1 MIKKTT
7 LSDISHCN
15 FNELLFYL
23 TLSLIF
29 LNLILAQK
37 HLESKTWAASGVTGR
52 KKAVLCHL
60 LLLNSSLFPADYNL
74 LSKISFR
81 FKDFDV
87 IAQCCWFLFIKVALK
102 ISLIVHGLVL
112 SLPVTKNSS
121 TPIRDKKQAITLNR
135 AEWRQRMEAFT
146 FN

>member
-1 MIKKTT
+1 MT

-15 FNELLFYL
+15 FNELLFNTVINFL
-23 TLSLIF
+23 EFDLGTKTLRIQ
-29 LNLILAQK
+29 NLSSISSNRK
-37 HLESKTWAASGVTGR
+37 

-60 LLLNSSLFPADYNL
+60 LLLNSSLFPVDYNL

-121 TPIRDKKQAITLNR
+121 TPIRDKKQAITLDR
-135 AEWRQRMEAFT
+135 AEWRQRMEAFA

>member
-1 MIKKTT
+1 MN
-7 LSDISHCN
+7 CC
-15 FNELLFYL
+15 L

-37 HLESKTWAASGVTGR
+37 HLESKTWAASAVTGR
-52 KKAVLCHL
+52 KAVLCHV
-60 LLLNSSLFPADYNL
+60 LLLNWSLFPADYNL

-121 TPIRDKKQAITLNR
+121 TPIRDKKQAITLDR
-135 AEWRQRMEAFT
+135 AKWRQRMEAFA

>member
-1 MIKKTT
+1 MT

-15 FNELLFYL
+15 FNELLFNTVINFL
-23 TLSLIF
+23 EFDFGTKTLRIQ
-29 LNLILAQK
+29 NLSSISSNRQ
-37 HLESKTWAASGVTGR
+37 

-121 TPIRDKKQAITLNR
+121 TPIRDKKQAITLDR
-135 AEWRQRMEAFT
+135 AKWRQRMEAFA

>member
-1 MIKKTT
+1 MT
-7 LSDISHCN
+7 LSDISMNCCFNTVIN
-15 FNELLFYL
+15 FLEFDFGTK
-23 TLSLIF
+23 TLRIQ
-29 LNLILAQK
+29 NLSSISSNRQK
-37 HLESKTWAASGVTGR
+37 KT
-52 KKAVLCHL
+52 VLCHL
-60 LLLNSSLFPADYNL
+60 SLLNSSLFPADYNL

-81 FKDFDV
+81 FKDFDL

-102 ISLIVHGLVL
+102 ISLIVHGLAL

-121 TPIRDKKQAITLNR
+121 TPIRDKKQAIALDR

>member
-1 MIKKTT
+1 MIKKKWHWATFHIVISMNCCFNTVINFLEFDFGTKT
-7 LSDISHCN
+7 LRIQNLSSISSN
-15 FNELLFYL
+15 R
-23 TLSLIF
+23 
-29 LNLILAQK
+29 Q
-37 HLESKTWAASGVTGR
+37 

-121 TPIRDKKQAITLNR
+121 TPIRDKKQAITLDR
-135 AEWRQRMEAFT
+135 AKWRQRMEAFA

>member
-1 MIKKTT
+1 MPPFVAKFISLPCRLQSVIQNLVSVEPKR
-7 LSDISHCN
+7 DI
-15 FNELLFYL
+15 
-23 TLSLIF
+23 
-29 LNLILAQK
+29 
-37 HLESKTWAASGVTGR
+37 V
-52 KKAVLCHL
+52 
-60 LLLNSSLFPADYNL
+60 
-74 LSKISFR
+74 
-81 FKDFDV
+81 KDFDV

-121 TPIRDKKQAITLNR
+121 TPIRDKKQAITLDR

>member
-1 MIKKTT
+1 M
-7 LSDISHCN
+7 
-15 FNELLFYL
+15 
-23 TLSLIF
+23 
-29 LNLILAQK
+29 ILAQK
-37 HLESKTWAASGVTGR
+37 HLESKTWAASAVTGR

-102 ISLIVHGLVL
+102 ISLIVHDLVL
-112 SLPVTKNSS
+112 SLSVTKKFKYSYLGQEANHSPWQS
-121 TPIRDKKQAITLNR
+121 
-135 AEWRQRMEAFT
+135 RMETENGGLYFQLKRRRQVKS
-146 FN
+146 NI

>member
-1 MIKKTT
+1 MN
-7 LSDISHCN
+7 CC
-15 FNELLFYL
+15 L

-29 LNLILAQK
+29 LNLILVQK
-37 HLESKTWAASGVTGR
+37 HLESKTWAASAVTGR

-121 TPIRDKKQAITLNR
+121 TPIRDKKQTIALDR

-146 FN
+146 FS

>member
-1 MIKKTT
+1 MN
-7 LSDISHCN
+7 CC
-15 FNELLFYL
+15 L

-37 HLESKTWAASGVTGR
+37 HLESKNWAASAVTGR

-135 AEWRQRMEAFT
+135 AEWRQRMEAFA